1 MVYRTLKKLVL
12 SLIVIYS
19 SNACFAQ
26 PLHIFEGGDNS
37 GYASLENTPSDPH
50 LFQGGDLSG
59 YGIVTKVTN
68 DKHLFEGGDLSGYGM
83 FTLMTND
90 KYLFEGG
97 DLSGYSFYEH
107 THNSKHLFEGGDR
120 SGYSYIYHLEPFI
133 WTGAIGQS
141 WTVPGNWNFNLVPG
155 IRRKTI
161 IPVVDAGNFYPHI
174 NAGLFAIGSNP
185 NNGLYK
191 SGELWIQEGALLVTR
206 VNCRVEN
213 FGLITIDGEMNIK
226 RDADNAFKNFEEGRI
241 IVNNLGLFTFDD

>member
-1 MVYRTLKKLVL
+1 MSGRFVL
-12 SLIVIYS
+12 LLMISINVLWGQQNY
-19 SNACFAQ
+19 
-26 PLHIFEGGDNS
+26 IFEGSDGSGYASYEHNDDDVKLYAGGNNS
-37 GYASLENTPSDPH
+37 GYAVFHYSPINK
-50 LFQGGDLSG
+50 F
-59 YGIVTKVTN
+59 
-68 DKHLFEGGDLSGYGM
+68 LFEGGHQ
-83 FTLMTND
+83 
-90 KYLFEGG
+90 
-97 DLSGYSFYEH
+97 SGYSTFNYLE
-107 THNSKHLFEGGDR
+107 NDKFLYEGGDR

-161 IPVVDAGNFYPHI
+161 IPVVDAGNFYPHV